1 VLGGRLPTLA
11 DVPRLVYTRAVFDEA
26 IRLYPP
32 VPVLGRQAMHGETI
46 RDRAIPE
53 GSLLLVV
60 PWLLHRHRLLWQRP
74 DHFVPDRFLPENA
87 GARERYSYVPFSVG
101 PRVCAGQAF
110 GQAEAI
116 LCIATLAQSVR
127 LQLAAG
133 AVVEPVCRLTL
144 RPGDAL
150 PMTVHRRDRSA
161 VP

>member
-1 VLGGRLPTLA
+1 
-11 DVPRLVYTRAVFDEA
+11 
-26 IRLYPP
+26 
-32 VPVLGRQAMHGETI
+32 MHGETI
-46 RDRAIPE
+46 RERPIPV

-60 PWLLHRHRLLWQRP
+60 PWLLHRHRLLWERP

-116 LCIATLAQSVR
+116 LCIATLAQSAR

-150 PMTVHRRDRSA
+150 PMTVHRRD
-161 VP
+161 